1 MLLFALLMA
10 ALAGAGRVD
19 IAVDREMPVRYSIF
33 TAMAQLGLLILLA
46 PWLARTWSHLGQ
58 RRLLQICVIGVAVL
72 MLAQQVVAGRAGAQ
86 VAGQYTE
93 AYRQFAAGLWTPA
106 MVQFVHPDRK
116 LAEQGQALVV
126 KLGIYR
132 SY

>member
-1 MLLFALLMA
+1 M
-10 ALAGAGRVD
+10 
-19 IAVDREMPVRYSIF
+19 RYSIF

-46 PWLARTWSHLGQ
+46 PWLGPDMEHLSR
-58 RRLLQICVIGVAVL
+58 RRLLQICVIGAAVL
-72 MLAQQVVAGRAGAQ
+72 MLAQQVVAGRAGAV

-106 MVQFVHPDRK
+106 MVQFVQPDRK

>member
-1 MLLFALLMA
+1 
-10 ALAGAGRVD
+10 
-19 IAVDREMPVRYSIF
+19 
-33 TAMAQLGLLILLA
+33 
-46 PWLARTWSHLGQ
+46 
-58 RRLLQICVIGVAVL
+58 LLQICVIGAAVL
-72 MLAQQVVAGRAGAQ
+72 MLAQQVVAGRAGAL

-106 MVQFVHPDRK
+106 MVHFVHPDRK

>member
-1 MLLFALLMA
+1 
-10 ALAGAGRVD
+10 
-19 IAVDREMPVRYSIF
+19 VRYSIF

-46 PWLARTWSHLGQ
+46 PWLARIWSRLGQ
-58 RRLLQICVIGVAVL
+58 CRLLQICVIGAAVL

-86 VAGQYTE
+86 VAGQYIE

-116 LAEQGQALVV
+116 LAEQGQTLVV